1 MMVDENANPPVDSPA
16 SEAASAPEKP
26 SWKSRIGQFLK
37 FKVREPLLALG
48 AQAWPG
54 AAAGAVAAFLVA
66 MLFFGSIGRT
76 GLGLAPDVL
85 LLGLAGLV
93 AFILTWKLLEL
104 VFSLVRSL
112 PKPFVGIVGGVA
124 VVLLLTGFPFV
135 VPFLLA
141 GVVSGAAIGAA
152 WKRGLK
158 RFSSVL
164 LLIIPVGIYGFMG
177 VTLLREGEDPFA
189 DLQKPESA
197 AGVPTVSA
205 PNPSLP
211 GPYAVKTLTYGSG
224 TDSHRPEFGT
234 GAGLKTPTV
243 DGSVLLDEP
252 SAFQGWL
259 RQAYWG
265 FDLKHLPLNGT
276 VWYPDG
282 PGPFPLVLVVHG
294 NHAAKDFSDPGYAY
308 LGELLASRGF
318 ITVSVDENF
327 LNGEWYGDY
336 QQKENPVRAWL
347 LLQHLKVWRGW
358 NAAAGNPFRG
368 KADLGRVALIGHSRG
383 GQAVALAAAF
393 NPLPCHPE
401 KTDVKFDFR
410 FGIRGIVQIAPNDA
424 ARPSGQPLEVKN
436 VHYLL
441 LQGGYDSDVYMFLG
455 DRQYRRVKFTDAE
468 YRLKS
473 MLYIYRANHGQ
484 FNTVWGRTDY
494 DAPTSWL
501 LNLKPLMSGGEQRQ
515 VAKVYI
521 AAFLETALKD
531 DKGYVPMFRD
541 WRAARGWL
549 PPDRYVSQFQDSTR
563 RVVADYEEDLD
574 VSSATLPGGTIR
586 GENLSAWSEN
596 TLLLRDDTPQG
607 TKGVY
612 LGWDREALEKKA
624 KKGQKPGVASY
635 AIRLPDVPPADWP
648 AAGNRRLVFALA
660 NNQMDVTRADLSVE
674 LVSATGAAARLPLG
688 KFAPICPPLKSRL
701 TKWPME
707 SYFELTRPAELVLQ
721 GFSLPLAEF
730 SKANAAFDPAQLRT
744 IRLVFD
750 RTPKGEVVLDDVG
763 LEME

>member
-1 MMVDENANPPVDSPA
+1 MVDENPNPTVNVPSAGDGPVPGR
-16 SEAASAPEKP
+16 EP
-26 SWKSRIGQFLK
+26 WKSRFGKFLK

-54 AAAGAVAAFLVA
+54 AVAGAVAALLLA
-66 MLFFGSIGRT
+66 MMFFGSIGRT
-76 GLGLAPDVL
+76 GLGTVPDSL
-85 LLGLAGLV
+85 LLGLFGL
-93 AFILTWKLLEL
+93 AALFLTAKLLEL
-104 VFSLVRSL
+104 VFSLVRAL
-112 PKPFVGIVGGVA
+112 PKPFVGVVGGA
-124 VVLLLTGFPFV
+124 AIVLLLTGFPFAL
-135 VPFLLA
+135 PFLLA

-164 LLIIPVGIYGFMG
+164 LLIVPVAIYGFMG
-177 VTLLREGEDPFA
+177 VTLLREGEDPFENLRKA
-189 DLQKPESA
+189 ESA
-197 AGVPTVSA
+197 AGVPTLSA

-211 GPYAVKTLTYGSG
+211 GRYAVKTLTYGSG
-224 TDSHRPEFGT
+224 TDAHRPEFAT
-234 GAGLKTPTV
+234 GAALKTPTV
-243 DGSVLLDEP
+243 DGSVLLEEA
-252 SAFQGWL
+252 SGIQGWL
-259 RQAYWG
+259 RQAWWG

-282 PGPFPLVLVVHG
+282 TGPFPLVLIVHG
-294 NHAAKDFSDPGYAY
+294 NHTAKEFSDPGYAY

-336 QQKENPVRAWL
+336 QQKENPVRGWL

-368 KADLGRVALIGHSRG
+368 KADLSRVVLIGHSRG

-410 FGIRGIVQIAPNDA
+410 FGIRGIVQIAPNDP
-424 ARPSGQPLEVKN
+424 ARPSGQPLDVRD

-455 DRQYRRVKFTDAE
+455 DRQYRRVKFTSGE
-468 YRLKS
+468 YRIKS

-484 FNTVWGRTDY
+484 FNTVWGRSDY

-501 LNLKPLMSGGEQRQ
+501 LNLKPLMSGEEQRQ
-515 VAKVYI
+515 IAKVFI
-521 AAFLETALKD
+521 AAFLETALRG
-531 DKGYVPMFRD
+531 DKGYLPVFRD

-549 PPDRYVSQFQDSTR
+549 PQDRYVTQFQDSSR

-574 VSSATLPGGTIR
+574 VSTATLAGGKIR

-596 TLLLRDDTPQG
+596 ALLLRDDTPQG

-612 LGWDREALEKKA
+612 LGWDREAQEKKA

-635 AIRLPDVPPADWP
+635 TLQLPDALPADWP
-648 AAGNRRLVFALA
+648 VAGNRRLVFALA
-660 NNQMDVTRADLSVE
+660 NNSLDVPEADLTVE
-674 LVSATGAAARLPLG
+674 VVSAGGATARLPLSR
-688 KFAPICPPLKSRL
+688 FAPICPPLKSRL

-707 SYFELTRPAELVLQ
+707 GYFEMTRPAELVLQ

-730 SKANAAFDPAQLRT
+730 ARANAAFDPARLRT

-750 RTPKGEVVLDDVG
+750 RTPKGEVALDDVG
-763 LEME
+763 LESE

>member
-1 MMVDENANPPVDSPA
+1 MVDENANPPVNGSA
-16 SEAASAPEKP
+16 SEAAPVPEKA
-26 SWKSRIGQFLK
+26 SWKSRIGQFFK
-37 FKVREPLLALG
+37 FKVRDPLLTLG

-54 AAAGAVAAFLVA
+54 AVAGAVAAFLVA
-66 MLFFGSIGRT
+66 VLFFGSLGRT
-76 GLGLAPDVL
+76 GLGLVPDIL
-85 LLGLAGLV
+85 LLGLVGLV
-93 AFILTWKLLEL
+93 ALFLTWKLLEL
-104 VFSLVRSL
+104 VFSLVRAL
-112 PKPFVGIVGGVA
+112 PKPFVGVVGGA
-124 VVLLLTGFPFV
+124 VIVLLLTGFPFV
-135 VPFLLA
+135 VAFLLA
-141 GVVSGAAIGAA
+141 GAVSGAAIGAA

-164 LLIIPVGIYGFMG
+164 LLIIPVAIYGFMG

-197 AGVPTVSA
+197 AGVPTLSA

-211 GPYAVKTLTYGSG
+211 GRYVVKTLTYGCG
-224 TDSHRPEFGT
+224 TDAHRPEFGT
-234 GAGLKTPTV
+234 GAALKTPTV
-243 DGSVLLDEP
+243 DGSALLDEP
-252 SAFQGWL
+252 SALQGWL

-294 NHAAKDFSDPGYAY
+294 NHTAKEFSDPGYAY

-358 NAAAGNPFRG
+358 TAAAGNPFRG
-368 KADLGRVALIGHSRG
+368 KADLGRVVLIGHSRG

-410 FGIRGIVQIAPNDA
+410 FGIRGIVQIAPNDP
-424 ARPSGQPLEVKN
+424 ARPSGQPLEVRD

-441 LQGGYDSDVYMFLG
+441 LQGGYDSDVNMFLG
-455 DRQYRRVKFTDAE
+455 DRQYRRVKFTNPE
-468 YRLKS
+468 YRLKT

-494 DAPTSWL
+494 HAPVSWL
-501 LNLKPLMSGGEQRQ
+501 LNLKPLISGEEQRQ

-521 AAFLETALKD
+521 AAFLETALND

-549 PPDRYVSQFQDSTR
+549 PPDRYITQFQDSSR
-563 RVVADYEEDLD
+563 RIVADYEEDLD
-574 VSSATLPGGTIR
+574 VGSTTLAGGKIR

-596 TLLLRDDTPQG
+596 ALLLRDDTPQG

-624 KKGQKPGVASY
+624 KKGEKPGVASY
-635 AIRLPDVPPADWP
+635 TIQLPDPLPAEWP

-660 NNQMDVTRADLSVE
+660 NNQLDVPEADLTVE
-674 LVSATGAAARLPLG
+674 LVSATGAAARLPLSR
-688 KFAPICPPLKSRL
+688 FAPICPPLKSRL

-707 SYFELTRPAELVLQ
+707 NFFELTRPAELVLQ

-730 SKANAAFDPAQLRT
+730 ARANATFDPAQLRT
-744 IRLVFD
+744 VRLVFD